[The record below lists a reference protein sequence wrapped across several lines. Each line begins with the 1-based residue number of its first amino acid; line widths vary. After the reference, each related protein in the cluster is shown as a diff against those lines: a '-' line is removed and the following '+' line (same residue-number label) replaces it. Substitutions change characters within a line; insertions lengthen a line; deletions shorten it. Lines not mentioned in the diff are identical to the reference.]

1 MLDQTTCFNDSHIVG
16 VGERL
21 RSAREE
27 KGWSQHELAK
37 RSGVSQSVISQ
48 AESGAKLTEKQ
59 GTKIS
64 ETLEVGFEWLMTGNE
79 KKKMY
84 PADKKMMDWLWEKED
99 VRREIWE
106 RMNAVRDSQVGYG
119 NIGLD

>member
-1 MLDQTTCFNDSHIVG
+1 MK
-16 VGERL
+16 E
-21 RSAREE
+21 ARKE
-27 KGWSQHELAK
+27 KGWNEHELAK

-48 AESGAKLTEKQ
+48 VESGAKLTEKQ

-64 ETLEVGFEWLMTGNE
+64 ETLEVGFDWLMTGNE

-84 PADKKMMDWLWEKED
+84 PADRKMMDWLWEKED

-119 NIGLD
+119 NI